1 MQRREADAKAQRK
14 LCPGPPSRGET
25 GRSDDFT
32 SIHIDIPL
40 LELYL
45 AYLHQRRVC
54 LEPRTGM
61 LMICF
66 LAPWNIQGD
75 MLGSLIR
82 YQIAGLQTLFLRGDV
97 NDDQR
102 GHAGPLAGHP
112 PLFPTLLKLNRR

>member
-14 LCPGPPSRGET
+14 LCPGPPSHGET

-32 SIHIDIPL
+32 SIDIDIPL

-45 AYLHQRRVC
+45 AYLHQKRAG

-66 LAPWNIQGD
+66 LVSLNIQGD

-82 YQIAGLQTLFLRGDV
+82 LSDSRPANPISPG
-97 NDDQR
+97 
-102 GHAGPLAGHP
+102 
-112 PLFPTLLKLNRR
+112 